1 MLKSTCRGFTE
12 LGKEAKFSGDKFQ
25 GCIGD
30 DSIVDWF
37 GLRARLTKTGKLES
51 ESELL
56 LYTGRI
62 FSSGTQSSICARKVE
77 NSGQPDVS
85 WKWYKNK
92 CQGPHRIFP
101 QMVFRNQVK
110 TTAGGN
116 LEAQV
121 GGPGFQTKPFPVSW
135 VYASR
140 WERAV
145 RNRWDGGSCQD
156 WWLRSAEHNHAAR
169 PLILRLIGI

>member
-1 MLKSTCRGFTE
+1 MVKSTCRGFTE

-77 NSGQPDVS
+77 NSCQPDVS
-85 WKWYKNK
+85 WKDTKV
-92 CQGPHRIFP
+92 PR
-101 QMVFRNQVK
+101 
-110 TTAGGN
+110 TT
-116 LEAQV
+116 
-121 GGPGFQTKPFPVSW
+121 
-135 VYASR
+135 
-140 WERAV
+140 
-145 RNRWDGGSCQD
+145 
-156 WWLRSAEHNHAAR
+156 
-169 PLILRLIGI
+169 